1 MRRQRYITIVAIG
14 VVLAASA
21 ATAEAKSVHVRMG
34 LSVGRR
40 IAWPI
45 VPMPVIVRPVIVPP
59 PPVRTVVIASPLRCR
74 FVPIGYCYPTVV
86 VRPPVA
92 RTVVVVPAPV
102 VTTKR
107 VAVESAVVTVW
118 VRNSNGSQ
126 SPVELTRSGPGY
138 IGPRG
143 EYYPEMPDNEQ
154 LRTVYGF

>member
-1 MRRQRYITIVAIG
+1 MKRQRYITIVAIG
-14 VVLAASA
+14 AVLAAWAGTSQ
-21 ATAEAKSVHVRMG
+21 AKSVHVHAG
-34 LSVGRR
+34 LSVGHR

-45 VPMPVIVRPVIVPP
+45 VPMPVVVRPVIVPL
-59 PPVRTVVIASPLRCR
+59 PVRPVIIASPFRCR

-92 RTVVVVPAPV
+92 RTVVVAPAPV
-102 VTTKR
+102 VTTQ
-107 VAVESAVVTVW
+107 VVTVESAVVTVW

-126 SPVELTRSGPGY
+126 SPVKLTRSGPGY

-154 LRTVYGF
+154 LRMVYGF